1 MYSTGMIDNNYKK
14 ALGKMGNS
22 EELLSISTLHDWV
35 HNPKITPTSQNLC
48 IFWDN
53 IEPFIQ
59 NCWKKVI
66 L

>member
-48 IFWDN
+48 IF
-53 IEPFIQ
+53 
-59 NCWKKVI
+59 
-66 L
+66 LG